1 MYIINYLTC
10 IIGYTEDLTTSIG
23 LSKVSKQLSIASLPE
38 ILVLQIKRFS
48 IGYKVTKYTE
58 SISFPLILNMAP
70 YCTNECLKV
79 IFSSHATHAS
89 LIA

>member
-1 MYIINYLTC
+1 MWWLIVFIINCLKF

-23 LSKVSKQLSIASLPE
+23 LSKVSKQLSITSLPE

-48 IGYKVTKYTE
+48 LGHRVTKYTE

-70 YCTNECLKV
+70 YCTNNCLKV
-79 IFSSHATHAS
+79 IFISHFR
-89 LIA
+89 L